1 MRLIA
6 LLAHSNSQ
14 AERFA
19 QFRDTADRFQFIPM
33 ATEPVGTLLPSLTR
47 TGFAGALVLHEGAQ
61 VGLSQAASRLT
72 VAAQDAG
79 RADVYTVQE
88 AFTMGDYTV
97 AQGLHRL
104 LELRRYR
111 LTGANIVIIGGN
123 HTAKMFAASL
133 AKHQPRTVTVVAT
146 DLVRAEGAL
155 PRASGVLVAARA
167 AIDPHVEK
175 HLREADMI
183 IRTEAISAI
192 PVGILGPHLVLIDLA
207 GENGGDTQRYAEAA
221 GAAYYGV
228 RELELFRVQIAL
240 EQLLRLT
247 LAPAE
252 LQGLLRHA

>member
-6 LLAHSNSQ
+6 LLAHSSSQ

-19 QFRDTADRFQFIPM
+19 QFRDVDDRFQFIPM
-33 ATEPVGTLLPSLTR
+33 PAEPLGTLLPSLTR
-47 TGFAGALVLHEGAQ
+47 TGFAGAFVLHEGAQ

-79 RADVYTVQE
+79 RADVYAVQE

-123 HTAKMFAASL
+123 HTAKTFAASL
-133 AKHQPRTVTVVAT
+133 AKQQPRTVTVVAT
-146 DLVRAEGAL
+146 DVVSAERAL
-155 PRASGVLVAARA
+155 PQASGVLAAARA
-167 AIDPHVEK
+167 AIDPAVEK
-175 HLREADMI
+175 HLREADMV
-183 IRTEAISAI
+183 IRTEAISSVPI
-192 PVGILGPHLVLIDLA
+192 EVLGPHLLLVDLA
-207 GENGGDTQRYAEAA
+207 GENGGDMQRYAEAA
-221 GAAYYGV
+221 GAAFYGV

-247 LAPAE
+247 LTPAE
-252 LQGLLRHA
+252 LQGLLHHA